1 MLAKMRVSGF
11 KELEVQLSKLGK
23 ATTNI
28 GGKAVKAG
36 AGVLADQV
44 RKNLEKN
51 LQDSGYST
59 GDLLDSFGI
68 SPVDVDK
75 NGVINASV
83 GFAGYDRKGV
93 PNALKARAMESGT
106 SKQRKKPF
114 MRPAIKATKDKVEK
128 VMQETMDNEIQKI
141 VKE

>member
-1 MLAKMRVSGF
+1 MAKMTVNGF
-11 KELEVQLSKLGK
+11 KDLEIQLSQLGR
-23 ATTNI
+23 ASADI
-28 GGKAVKAG
+28 GKKAVKAG
-36 AGVLADQV
+36 VGILADQV

-51 LQDSGYST
+51 LQGSEYST
-59 GDLLDSFGI
+59 GDLLESFGV

-75 NGVINASV
+75 NGIINAKV

-106 SKQRKKPF
+106 SRQPKKPF
-114 MRPAIKATKDKVEK
+114 LRPAIQATKEK
-128 VMQETMDNEIQKI
+128 IEKTMEDVIDNEIQKI